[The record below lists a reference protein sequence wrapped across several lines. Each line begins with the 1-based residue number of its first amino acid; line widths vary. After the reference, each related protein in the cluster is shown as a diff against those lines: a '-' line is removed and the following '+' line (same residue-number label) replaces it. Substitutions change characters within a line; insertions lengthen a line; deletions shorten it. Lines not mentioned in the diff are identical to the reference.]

1 MITGKYQHLMSGYF
15 PHLFQNS
22 DGLTGEQ
29 NDMWS
34 AHFSATHGIA
44 DSWDSFT
51 SGWNVPE
58 FACEIDLR
66 AAGKT

>member
-34 AHFSATHGIA
+34 AHF
-44 DSWDSFT
+44 
-51 SGWNVPE
+51 VPRME
-58 FACEIDLR
+58 
-66 AAGKT
+66 